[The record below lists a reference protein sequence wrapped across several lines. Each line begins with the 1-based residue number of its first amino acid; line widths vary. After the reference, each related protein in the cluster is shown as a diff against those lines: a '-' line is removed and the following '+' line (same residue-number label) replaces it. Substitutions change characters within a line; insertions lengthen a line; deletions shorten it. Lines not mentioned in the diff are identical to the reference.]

1 MGILRLRRNVWWTSD
16 TGPSNSIPTA
26 SSMTEI
32 AALPK
37 FREQYLSRIANGS
50 YSFSRVPG
58 ERPLPVFTTGSYGHE
73 AEIESLKFVV
83 SVQPHHLY

>member
-1 MGILRLRRNVWWTSD
+1 MPFERLVDSD
-16 TGPSNSIPTA
+16 TGHSNTMLTSSPMTA
-26 SSMTEI
+26 T

-58 ERPLPVFTTGSYGHE
+58 ERPLPVFTTGSYGHTADLE
-73 AEIESLKFVV
+73 FAG
-83 SVQPHHLY
+83 QPPFIMHI